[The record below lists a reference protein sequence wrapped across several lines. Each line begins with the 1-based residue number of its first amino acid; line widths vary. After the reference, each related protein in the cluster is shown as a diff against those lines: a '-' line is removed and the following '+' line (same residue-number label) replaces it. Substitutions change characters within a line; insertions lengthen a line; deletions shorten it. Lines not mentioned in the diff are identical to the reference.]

1 MKNCEQVTIGETTIV
16 LVNGKIVI
24 EDKICKQ
31 IAEFCTPLTKVDYD
45 YEKDEFVESVASYE
59 VKDNT
64 DSEIAADLWYRI
76 ADWIASLSIPASV
89 FQFG

>member
-31 IAEFCTPLTKVDYD
+31 IAEFVL
-45 YEKDEFVESVASYE
+45 
-59 VKDNT
+59 
-64 DSEIAADLWYRI
+64 R
-76 ADWIASLSIPASV
+76 
-89 FQFG
+89 